1 MPKYSERRLACE
13 LSKILPTPSDRMGI
27 IWSLLAVQGA
37 IVLEYGP
44 AGTTHYSMGLYGG
57 LGLRFQNRMFTTHM
71 SEDDVVMGDV
81 TRLEDAIVE
90 LDKSYAPKVIFV
102 VASSVTAVIGTD
114 IKGVCRYMQNEVKA
128 KLVAFEQGGFRGDY
142 SIGLAET
149 YKLLVRNLPKK
160 DVAQEAGVY
169 NIIGASAWRYR
180 MASDIWEVKSL
191 LDEALGLSCNACLC
205 CDTSVE
211 ELEDMGLAQVNIVL
225 GNEGLAAAKYLQEKF
240 GTPYVY
246 AVPYGYNGT
255 LSFLAQVGEAVGRE
269 PDSMVLL
276 RLQTKEKS
284 LSRLSLFA
292 MMGNNKPRMAVVKG
306 DYDMVQGVS
315 AFLEQGGITVLHKMC
330 AHSLKAIAEPAADVE
345 TYAEESDWLQVI
357 RGLHDTLILADDV
370 ALLQADADNM
380 KVLISAPFMNSA
392 VATHMPF
399 MGEKG
404 ADFLLEQMQA
414 YCRR

>member
-1 MPKYSERRLACE
+1 MSLVRF
-13 LSKILPTPSDRMGI
+13 LPTPSDRMGI
-27 IWSLLAVQGA
+27 IWSLLAVQEA

-211 ELEDMGLAQVNIVL
+211 ELENMGLAQVNIVL

-284 LSRLSLFA
+284 LSRLSLFT
-292 MMGNNKPRMAVVKG
+292 MMGNNKPKKAVVKG
-306 DYDMVQGVS
+306 DYDLVQGVS

-330 AHSLKAIAEPAADVE
+330 AHNLKAIAEPAADVE
-345 TYAEESDWLQVI
+345 GYAEESDWLQVI
-357 RGLHDTLILADDV
+357 RGLQDTLILADDV

>member
-1 MPKYSERRLACE
+1 MSLVRF
-13 LSKILPTPSDRMGI
+13 LPTPSDRMGI

-57 LGLRFQNRMFTTHM
+57 LGLRLQNRMFTTHM

-81 TRLEDAIVE
+81 TRLEDALVE

-128 KLVAFEQGGFRGDY
+128 KLIAFDQGGFRGDY

-149 YKLLVRNLPKK
+149 YKLLVRNLPQKG
-160 DVAQEAGVY
+160 VAQESGIY
-169 NIIGASAWRYR
+169 NIIGASVWRYR
-180 MASDIWEVKSL
+180 MESDVWEIKSL
-191 LDEALGLSCNACLC
+191 LSEALGLSCNACLC

-211 ELEDMGLAQVNIVL
+211 ELEDMGQAQVNIVL
-225 GNEGLAAAKYLQEKF
+225 GNEGLAAARYLQEKF

-246 AVPYGYNGT
+246 AVPYGYSGT
-255 LSFLAQVGEAVGRE
+255 LSFLKQVGEAVGRE

-276 RLQTKEKS
+276 RLQTKEKR
-284 LSRLSLFA
+284 LSKLSLFT

-306 DYDMVQGVS
+306 DYDLVQGVS

-330 AHSLKAIAEPAADVE
+330 AHSLKAIAEPAADIE
-345 TYAEESDWLQVI
+345 AYAEESDWLQVI
-357 RGLHDTLILADDV
+357 RGLQDTLILADDV
-370 ALLQADADNM
+370 ALLQADAGNT

-392 VATHMPF
+392 VATHLPF

>member
-1 MPKYSERRLACE
+1 MSLVRF
-13 LSKILPTPSDRMGI
+13 LPTPSDRMGI

-90 LDKSYAPKVIFV
+90 LDESYAPKVIFV

-128 KLVAFEQGGFRGDY
+128 KRVAFEQGGFRGDY

-284 LSRLSLFA
+284 LSRLSLFT
-292 MMGNNKPRMAVVKG
+292 MMGNNKPKKAVVKG
-306 DYDMVQGVS
+306 DYDLVQGVS

-345 TYAEESDWLQVI
+345 AYAEESDWLQVI
-357 RGLHDTLILADDV
+357 RGLQDTLILADDV
-370 ALLQADADNM
+370 ALLQADADNT
-380 KVLISAPFMNSA
+380 KVLISAPFINSA
-392 VATHMPF
+392 VATHLPF

>member
-1 MPKYSERRLACE
+1 MSLVRF
-13 LSKILPTPSDRMGI
+13 LPTPSDRMGI

-114 IKGVCRYMQNEVKA
+114 IKGVCCYMQNEVKA

-160 DVAQEAGVY
+160 DVAQETGVY

-284 LSRLSLFA
+284 LSRLSLFT
-292 MMGNNKPRMAVVKG
+292 MMGNNKPKKAVVKG
-306 DYDMVQGVS
+306 DYDLVQGVS

-330 AHSLKAIAEPAADVE
+330 AHSLKIITEPAADVE
-345 TYAEESDWLQVI
+345 AYAEEGEWLQII

-392 VATHMPF
+392 VATHLPF

>member
-1 MPKYSERRLACE
+1 MSLVRF
-13 LSKILPTPSDRMGI
+13 LPTPSERMGI

-160 DVAQEAGVY
+160 GVAVEKGVY
-169 NIIGASAWRYR
+169 NIIGASVWRYR
-180 MASDIWEVKSL
+180 MESDIWEVKSL
-191 LDEALGLSCNACLC
+191 LDEALGLRCNACLC

-255 LSFLAQVGEAVGRE
+255 LSFLAQVGEAVGKE
-269 PDSMVLL
+269 PDAMVLM
-276 RLQTKEKS
+276 RIRMKEKS
-284 LSRLSLFA
+284 LSRLSLFT

-306 DYDMVQGVS
+306 DYDMMQGVS

-345 TYAEESDWLQVI
+345 AYAEESDWLQVI

-370 ALLQADADNM
+370 ALLQAEADNT

-392 VATHMPF
+392 VATHLPF

>member
-1 MPKYSERRLACE
+1 MSLVRF
-13 LSKILPTPSDRMGI
+13 LPTPSDRMGI

-90 LDKSYAPKVIFV
+90 LDESYAPKVIFV

-160 DVAQEAGVY
+160 GVAAEKGVY
-169 NIIGASAWRYR
+169 NIIGASVWRYR
-180 MASDIWEVKSL
+180 MESDIWEIKSL
-191 LDEALGLSCNACLC
+191 LSEALELRCNACLC
-205 CDTSVE
+205 YDTSVE

-246 AVPYGYNGT
+246 AVPFGYNGT

-284 LSRLSLFA
+284 LSRLSLFT
-292 MMGNNKPRMAVVKG
+292 MMGNNKPKKAVVKG
-306 DYDMVQGVS
+306 DYDLVQGVS

-345 TYAEESDWLQVI
+345 AYAEESDWLQVI

-370 ALLQADADNM
+370 ALLQAEADNT

-392 VATHMPF
+392 VATHMSF
-399 MGEKG
+399 MGERG
-404 ADFLLEQMQA
+404 ADYLFERMQA

>member
-1 MPKYSERRLACE
+1 MSLVRF
-13 LSKILPTPSDRMGI
+13 LPTPSDRMGI

-44 AGTTHYSMGLYGG
+44 AGTTHYSIGLYGG

-142 SIGLAET
+142 SIGLTET

-191 LDEALGLSCNACLC
+191 LDEALELSCNACLC

-276 RLQTKEKS
+276 HLQTKEKS

-306 DYDMVQGVS
+306 DYDLVQGVS
-315 AFLEQGGITVLHKMC
+315 AFMEQGGITVLHKMC

-345 TYAEESDWLQVI
+345 AYAEESDWLQVI

-370 ALLQADADNM
+370 ALLQAEADNT

-392 VATHMPF
+392 VANHLPF

>member
-1 MPKYSERRLACE
+1 MSLVRF
-13 LSKILPTPSDRMGI
+13 LPTPSDRMGI

-284 LSRLSLFA
+284 LSRLSLFT
-292 MMGNNKPRMAVVKG
+292 MMGNNKPKKAVVKG
-306 DYDMVQGVS
+306 DYDLVQGVS

-345 TYAEESDWLQVI
+345 AYAEESDWLQVI
-357 RGLHDTLILADDV
+357 RGLQDTLILADDV

-392 VATHMPF
+392 VATHLPF

>member
-1 MPKYSERRLACE
+1 MSLVRF
-13 LSKILPTPSDRMGI
+13 LPTLSDRMGI

-345 TYAEESDWLQVI
+345 AYAEESDWLQVI

-414 YCRR
+414 YCIR

>member
-1 MPKYSERRLACE
+1 MSLVR
-13 LSKILPTPSDRMGI
+13 ILPTPSDRLGN

-57 LGLRFQNRMFTTHM
+57 LGLRFQNRLFTTHM

-81 TRLEDAIVE
+81 TRLEEALVE
-90 LDKSYAPKVIFV
+90 LDKNYAPKVIFV

-142 SIGLAET
+142 SVGLAET
-149 YKLLVRNLPKK
+149 YKLLVRNLPQKG
-160 DVAQEAGVY
+160 VAQEKGVY

-191 LDEALGLSCNACLC
+191 LSEALGLSCNACLC

-211 ELEDMGLAQVNIVL
+211 ELQAMGKAQVNIVL
-225 GNEGLAAAKYLQEKF
+225 GNEGLAAAQYLEEKF

-246 AVPYGYNGT
+246 AAPYGYSGT
-255 LSFLAQVGEAVGRE
+255 VRFLESVGEAIGE
-269 PDSMVLL
+269 MPQPLVLMRL
-276 RLQTKEKS
+276 RMKEKGMS
-284 LSRLSLFA
+284 MLSMFA
-292 MMGNNKPRMAVVKG
+292 MMGGGKTKQAVVKG
-306 DYDMVQGVS
+306 DYDLVQGVS
-315 AFLEQGGITVLHKMC
+315 AFLEQAGIKVVHKMC

-345 TYAEESDWLQVI
+345 SYAEEGEWLQLI
-357 RGLHDTLILADDV
+357 RGMRATLIFADDV
-370 ALLQADADNM
+370 ALTQADASNM
-380 KVLISAPFMNSA
+380 KVLISAPFMNGV
-392 VATHMPF
+392 VATHLPF

-404 ADFLLEQMQA
+404 ADFLLEQIQG
-414 YCRR
+414 YYQK

>member
-1 MPKYSERRLACE
+1 MSLVRF
-13 LSKILPTPSDRMGI
+13 LPTPSDRMGI
-27 IWSLLAVQGA
+27 IWSLLAVQEA

-255 LSFLAQVGEAVGRE
+255 LSFLAHVGEAVGRE

-284 LSRLSLFA
+284 LSRLSLFT
-292 MMGNNKPRMAVVKG
+292 MMGNNKPKKAVVKG
-306 DYDMVQGVS
+306 DYDLVQGVS

-330 AHSLKAIAEPAADVE
+330 AHNLKAIAEPAADVE
-345 TYAEESDWLQVI
+345 GYAEESDWLQVI
-357 RGLHDTLILADDV
+357 RGLQDTLILADDV

>member
-1 MPKYSERRLACE
+1 MSLVRF
-13 LSKILPTPSDRMGI
+13 LPTPSDRMGI

-44 AGTTHYSMGLYGG
+44 AGTTHYSMALYGG

-205 CDTSVE
+205 YDTSVE

-225 GNEGLAAAKYLQEKF
+225 GNEGLAAAKYLKEKF

-284 LSRLSLFA
+284 LSRLSLFT
-292 MMGNNKPRMAVVKG
+292 MMGNNKPKKAVVKG
-306 DYDMVQGVS
+306 DYDLVQGVS

-345 TYAEESDWLQVI
+345 AYAEESDWLQVI
-357 RGLHDTLILADDV
+357 RGLQDTLILADDV

-399 MGEKG
+399 MGERG
-404 ADFLLEQMQA
+404 ADYLFEQMQA

>member
-1 MPKYSERRLACE
+1 MSLVRF
-13 LSKILPTPSDRMGI
+13 LPTPSERMGI

-90 LDKSYAPKVIFV
+90 LDESYAPKVIFV

-191 LDEALGLSCNACLC
+191 LDEALGMSCNACLC

-255 LSFLAQVGEAVGRE
+255 LSFLAQVGEAIGRE

-284 LSRLSLFA
+284 LSRLSLST
-292 MMGNNKPRMAVVKG
+292 MMGNNKPKKAVVKG
-306 DYDMVQGVS
+306 DYDLVQGVS

-345 TYAEESDWLQVI
+345 AYAEESDWLQVI
-357 RGLHDTLILADDV
+357 RGLRDTLVLADDV
-370 ALLQADADNM
+370 ALLQAKADNT

-392 VATHMPF
+392 VATHLPF

>member
-1 MPKYSERRLACE
+1 MSLVRF
-13 LSKILPTPSDRMGI
+13 LPTPSDRMGI

-57 LGLRFQNRMFTTHM
+57 LGLRFQNRLFTTHM

-81 TRLEDAIVE
+81 TRLEEALVE
-90 LDKSYAPKVIFV
+90 LDKNYAPKVIFV

-142 SIGLAET
+142 SVGLAEA
-149 YKLLVRNLPKK
+149 YKLLVRNLPQKG
-160 DVAQEAGVY
+160 VAQEKGLY

-191 LDEALGLSCNACLC
+191 LSEALGLSCNACIC

-211 ELEDMGLAQVNIVL
+211 ELQAMGKAQVNIVL
-225 GNEGLAAAKYLQEKF
+225 GNEGLAAAQYLEEKF

-246 AVPYGYNGT
+246 AAPYGYSGT
-255 LSFLAQVGEAVGRE
+255 VRFLESVGEAIGE
-269 PDSMVLL
+269 MPQPLVLMRL
-276 RLQTKEKS
+276 RMKEKS
-284 LSRLSLFA
+284 MSMLSMFA
-292 MMGNNKPRMAVVKG
+292 MMGGGKTKQAVVKG
-306 DYDMVQGVS
+306 DYDLVQGVS
-315 AFLEQGGITVLHKMC
+315 AFLEQAGISVVHKMC

-345 TYAEESDWLQVI
+345 SYAEEGEWLQEI
-357 RGLHDTLILADDV
+357 RELRDTLLFADDV
-370 ALLQADADNM
+370 ALTQADASNM
-380 KVLISAPFMNSA
+380 KVLISAPFMNGV
-392 VATHMPF
+392 VATHLPF

-404 ADFLLEQMQA
+404 ADFLLEQIQG
-414 YCRR
+414 YYQK

>member
-1 MPKYSERRLACE
+1 MSLVRF
-13 LSKILPTPSDRMGI
+13 LPTPSDRMGI

-71 SEDDVVMGDV
+71 SEDDGVMGDV

-345 TYAEESDWLQVI
+345 AYAEESDWLQVI

>member
-1 MPKYSERRLACE
+1 MSLVRF
-13 LSKILPTPSDRMGI
+13 LPTPSDRMGI

-149 YKLLVRNLPKK
+149 YKLLVCNLPKK

-255 LSFLAQVGEAVGRE
+255 LSFLAQVGEAVGKE
-269 PDSMVLL
+269 PDAMVLM
-276 RLQTKEKS
+276 RIRMKEKS
-284 LSRLSLFA
+284 LSRLSLFT

-306 DYDMVQGVS
+306 DYDMMQGVS

-330 AHSLKAIAEPAADVE
+330 AYSLKAIAEPAADVE
-345 TYAEESDWLQVI
+345 AYAEESDWLQVI

>member
-1 MPKYSERRLACE
+1 VSLVRF
-13 LSKILPTPSDRMGI
+13 LPTPSDRMGI

-160 DVAQEAGVY
+160 DVAQKAGVY

-269 PDSMVLL
+269 PDSIVLL

-284 LSRLSLFA
+284 LSRLSLFT
-292 MMGNNKPRMAVVKG
+292 MMGNNKPKKAVVKG
-306 DYDMVQGVS
+306 DYDLVQGVS

-345 TYAEESDWLQVI
+345 AYAEESDWLQVI

>member
-1 MPKYSERRLACE
+1 MSLVRF
-13 LSKILPTPSDRMGI
+13 LPTPSDRMGI

-57 LGLRFQNRMFTTHM
+57 LGLRFQNRLFTTHM

-81 TRLEDAIVE
+81 TRLEEALVE
-90 LDKSYAPKVIFV
+90 LDKNYAPKVIFV

-142 SIGLAET
+142 SVGLAET
-149 YKLLVRNLPKK
+149 YKLLVRNLPQKG
-160 DVAQEAGVY
+160 VAQEKGLY

-191 LDEALGLSCNACLC
+191 LSEALGLSCNACLC

-211 ELEDMGLAQVNIVL
+211 ELQAMGKAQVNIVL
-225 GNEGLAAAKYLQEKF
+225 GNEGLAAAQYLEEKF

-246 AVPYGYNGT
+246 AAPYGYSGT
-255 LSFLAQVGEAVGRE
+255 VRFLESVGEAIGE
-269 PDSMVLL
+269 MPQPLVLMRL
-276 RLQTKEKS
+276 RMKEKGMS
-284 LSRLSLFA
+284 MLSMFA
-292 MMGNNKPRMAVVKG
+292 MMGGGKTKQAVVKG
-306 DYDMVQGVS
+306 DYDLVQGVS
-315 AFLEQGGITVLHKMC
+315 AFLEQAGIRVVHKMC

-345 TYAEESDWLQVI
+345 SYAEEGEWLQLI
-357 RGLHDTLILADDV
+357 RDLRDTLIFADDV
-370 ALLQADADNM
+370 ALTQADASNM
-380 KVLISAPFMNSA
+380 KVLISAPFMNGV
-392 VATHMPF
+392 VATHLPF

-404 ADFLLEQMQA
+404 ADFLLEQIQG
-414 YCRR
+414 YYQK

>member
-1 MPKYSERRLACE
+1 MSLVRF
-13 LSKILPTPSDRMGI
+13 LPTPSDRMGI

-149 YKLLVRNLPKK
+149 YKRLVRNLPKK

-255 LSFLAQVGEAVGRE
+255 LRFLAQVGEAVGRE

-284 LSRLSLFA
+284 LSRLSLFT
-292 MMGNNKPRMAVVKG
+292 MMGNNKPKKAVVKG
-306 DYDMVQGVS
+306 DYDLVQGVS

-345 TYAEESDWLQVI
+345 AYAEESDWLQVI
-357 RGLHDTLILADDV
+357 RGLQDTLILADDV

-392 VATHMPF
+392 VATHLPF

>member
-1 MPKYSERRLACE
+1 MSLVRF
-13 LSKILPTPSDRMGI
+13 LPTPSDRMGI

-57 LGLRFQNRMFTTHM
+57 LGLRFQNRLFTTHM

-81 TRLEDAIVE
+81 TRLEEALIE
-90 LDKSYAPKVIFV
+90 LDKNYAPKVIFV

-142 SIGLAET
+142 SVGLAET
-149 YKLLVRNLPKK
+149 YKLLVKNLPKK
-160 DVAQEAGVY
+160 DVAQEKGVY

-191 LDEALGLSCNACLC
+191 LSEALGLSCNACLC

-211 ELEDMGLAQVNIVL
+211 ELQALGKAQVNIVL
-225 GNEGLAAAKYLQEKF
+225 GSEGLAAAKLLEEKF

-246 AVPYGYNGT
+246 AVPYGYSGT
-255 LSFLAQVGEAVGRE
+255 ATFLESVGEAVGE
-269 PDSMVLL
+269 VPSPLVLMRL
-276 RLQTKEKS
+276 RMKEKGMS
-284 LSRLSLFA
+284 MLSMFA
-292 MMGNNKPRMAVVKG
+292 MMGGGKTKQAVVKG
-306 DYDMVQGVS
+306 DYDLVQGVS
-315 AFLEQGGITVLHKMC
+315 AFLEQAGISVVHKMC

-345 TYAEESDWLQVI
+345 AYAEEGEWLQEI
-357 RGLHDTLILADDV
+357 RELRDTLLFADDV
-370 ALLQADADNM
+370 ALTQADASNM
-380 KVLISAPFMNSA
+380 KVLISAPFFGGV
-392 VATHMPF
+392 VATHLPF

-404 ADFLLEQMQA
+404 ADFLLEQIQN
-414 YCRR
+414 YYQK

>member
-1 MPKYSERRLACE
+1 MSLVRF
-13 LSKILPTPSDRMGI
+13 LPTPSDRMGI

-57 LGLRFQNRMFTTHM
+57 LGLRLQNRMFTTHM

-81 TRLEDAIVE
+81 TRLEDALVE

-128 KLVAFEQGGFRGDY
+128 KLIAFDQGGFRGDY

-149 YKLLVRNLPKK
+149 YKLLVRNLPQKG
-160 DVAQEAGVY
+160 VAQESGIY
-169 NIIGASAWRYR
+169 NIIGASVWRYR
-180 MASDIWEVKSL
+180 MESDVWEIKSL
-191 LDEALGLSCNACLC
+191 LSEALGLSCNACLC

-211 ELEDMGLAQVNIVL
+211 ELEDMGQAQVNIVL
-225 GNEGLAAAKYLQEKF
+225 GNEGLAAARYLQEKF

-246 AVPYGYNGT
+246 AVPYGYSGT
-255 LSFLAQVGEAVGRE
+255 LSFLKQVGEAVGRE
-269 PDSMVLL
+269 ADSMVLL

-284 LSRLSLFA
+284 LSRLSLFT

-306 DYDMVQGVS
+306 DYDLVQGVR
-315 AFLEQGGITVLHKMC
+315 AFLEQGGINVLHKMC

-345 TYAEESDWLQVI
+345 SYAEESDWLQVI
-357 RGLHDTLILADDV
+357 RGLQDTLILADDV

-404 ADFLLEQMQA
+404 ADYLLELMQA

>member
-1 MPKYSERRLACE
+1 MSLVRF
-13 LSKILPTPSDRMGI
+13 LPTPSDRMGI

-57 LGLRFQNRMFTTHM
+57 LGLRFQNRLFTTHM

-81 TRLEDAIVE
+81 TRLEEALVE
-90 LDKSYAPKVIFV
+90 LDKNYAPKVIFV

-142 SIGLAET
+142 SVGLAET
-149 YKLLVRNLPKK
+149 YKLLVRNLPQKG
-160 DVAQEAGVY
+160 VAQEKGVY

-191 LDEALGLSCNACLC
+191 LSEALGLSCNACLC

-211 ELEDMGLAQVNIVL
+211 ELQALGKAQVNIVL
-225 GNEGLAAAKYLQEKF
+225 GNEGLAAAQYLEEKF

-246 AVPYGYNGT
+246 VAPYGYSGT
-255 LSFLAQVGEAVGRE
+255 VRFLESVGEAIGE
-269 PDSMVLL
+269 MPQPLVLMRL
-276 RLQTKEKS
+276 RMKEKGMS
-284 LSRLSLFA
+284 MLSMFA
-292 MMGNNKPRMAVVKG
+292 MMGGGKRKQAVVKG
-306 DYDMVQGVS
+306 DYDLVQGVS
-315 AFLEQGGITVLHKMC
+315 AFLEQAGIRVVHKMC

-345 TYAEESDWLQVI
+345 SYAEEGEWLQQI
-357 RGLHDTLILADDV
+357 RELRATLIFADDV
-370 ALLQADADNM
+370 ALAQADASNM
-380 KVLISAPFMNSA
+380 KVLISAPFMNGV
-392 VATHMPF
+392 VATHLPF

-404 ADFLLEQMQA
+404 ADFLLEQIQG
-414 YCRR
+414 YYQK

>member
-1 MPKYSERRLACE
+1 MSLVRF
-13 LSKILPTPSDRMGI
+13 LPTPSDRMGI

-57 LGLRFQNRMFTTHM
+57 LGLCFQNRMFTTHM

-169 NIIGASAWRYR
+169 NIIGASMWRYR
-180 MASDIWEVKSL
+180 MESDIWEIKSL
-191 LDEALGLSCNACLC
+191 LSEALGLSCNACLC

-225 GNEGLAAAKYLQEKF
+225 GNEGLATAKYLQEKF

-284 LSRLSLFA
+284 LSRLSLFT
-292 MMGNNKPRMAVVKG
+292 MMGNNKPKKAVVKG

-330 AHSLKAIAEPAADVE
+330 AHSLKAIAEPAAAVE
-345 TYAEESDWLQVI
+345 AYAEESDWLQVI

-370 ALLQADADNM
+370 ALLQAEADNT

-399 MGEKG
+399 MGERG
-404 ADFLLEQMQA
+404 ADYLFERMQA

>member
-1 MPKYSERRLACE
+1 MSLVRF
-13 LSKILPTPSDRMGI
+13 LPTPSDRMGI

-57 LGLRFQNRMFTTHM
+57 LGLRFQNRLFTTHM

-81 TRLEDAIVE
+81 TRLEEALVE
-90 LDKSYAPKVIFV
+90 LDKNYAPKVIFV

-142 SIGLAET
+142 SVGLAET
-149 YKLLVRNLPKK
+149 YKLLVRNLPQKG
-160 DVAQEAGVY
+160 VAQEKGVY

-180 MASDIWEVKSL
+180 MASDIWEVKCL
-191 LDEALGLSCNACLC
+191 LSEALGLSCNACLC

-211 ELEDMGLAQVNIVL
+211 ELQAMGKAQVNIVL
-225 GNEGLAAAKYLQEKF
+225 GNEGLAAAQYLEEKF

-246 AVPYGYNGT
+246 AAPYGYSGT
-255 LSFLAQVGEAVGRE
+255 VRFLESVGEAIGE
-269 PDSMVLL
+269 MPQPLVLMRL
-276 RLQTKEKS
+276 RMKEKGMS
-284 LSRLSLFA
+284 MLSMFA
-292 MMGNNKPRMAVVKG
+292 MMGGGKRKQAVVKG
-306 DYDMVQGVS
+306 DYDLVQGVS
-315 AFLEQGGITVLHKMC
+315 AFLEQAGIRVVHKMC

-345 TYAEESDWLQVI
+345 SYAEEGEWLQQI
-357 RGLHDTLILADDV
+357 RDLRATLIFADDV
-370 ALLQADADNM
+370 ALAQADASNM
-380 KVLISAPFMNSA
+380 KVLISAPFMNGV
-392 VATHMPF
+392 VATHLPF

-404 ADFLLEQMQA
+404 ADFLLEQIQG
-414 YCRR
+414 YYQK

>member
-1 MPKYSERRLACE
+1 MSLVRF
-13 LSKILPTPSDRMGI
+13 LPTPSDRMGI

-57 LGLRFQNRMFTTHM
+57 LGLRFQNRLFTTHM

-81 TRLEDAIVE
+81 TRLEEALVE
-90 LDKSYAPKVIFV
+90 LDKNYAPKVIFV

-142 SIGLAET
+142 SVGLAET
-149 YKLLVRNLPKK
+149 YKLLVRNLPQKG
-160 DVAQEAGVY
+160 VAQEKGVY

-191 LDEALGLSCNACLC
+191 LSEALGLSCNACLC

-211 ELEDMGLAQVNIVL
+211 ELQAMGKAQVNIVL
-225 GNEGLAAAKYLQEKF
+225 GNEGLAAAQYLEEKF

-246 AVPYGYNGT
+246 AAPYGYSGT
-255 LSFLAQVGEAVGRE
+255 VRFLESVGEAIGE
-269 PDSMVLL
+269 MPQPLVLMRL
-276 RLQTKEKS
+276 RMKEKGMS
-284 LSRLSLFA
+284 MLSMFA
-292 MMGNNKPRMAVVKG
+292 MMGGGKTKQAVVKG
-306 DYDMVQGVS
+306 DYDLVQGVS
-315 AFLEQGGITVLHKMC
+315 AFLEQAGIRVVHKMC
-330 AHSLKAIAEPAADVE
+330 AHSLKAIAEPASDVE
-345 TYAEESDWLQVI
+345 SYAEEGEWLQQI
-357 RGLHDTLILADDV
+357 RDLRATLIFADDV
-370 ALLQADADNM
+370 ALAQADASNM
-380 KVLISAPFMNSA
+380 KVLISAPFMNGV
-392 VATHMPF
+392 VATHLPF

-404 ADFLLEQMQA
+404 ADFLLEQIQG
-414 YCRR
+414 YYQK

>member
-1 MPKYSERRLACE
+1 MSLVRF
-13 LSKILPTPSDRMGI
+13 LPTPSDRMGI

-57 LGLRFQNRMFTTHM
+57 LGLRFQNRLFTTHM

-284 LSRLSLFA
+284 LFRLSLFT
-292 MMGNNKPRMAVVKG
+292 MMGNNKPKKAVVKG
-306 DYDMVQGVS
+306 DYDLVQGVS

-345 TYAEESDWLQVI
+345 AYAEESDWLQVI
-357 RGLHDTLILADDV
+357 RGLQDTLILADDV
-370 ALLQADADNM
+370 ALLQADADNT

-392 VATHMPF
+392 VATHLPF

-404 ADFLLEQMQA
+404 ADFLLEQLQA

>member
-1 MPKYSERRLACE
+1 MSLVRF
-13 LSKILPTPSDRMGI
+13 LPTPSDRMGI

-81 TRLEDAIVE
+81 TRLEEALVE
-90 LDKSYAPKVIFV
+90 LDKNYAPKVIFV

-142 SIGLAET
+142 SVGLAET
-149 YKLLVRNLPKK
+149 YKLLVRNLPQKG
-160 DVAQEAGVY
+160 VAQEKGLY
-169 NIIGASAWRYR
+169 NIIGASVWRYR

-191 LDEALGLSCNACLC
+191 LGEALGLSCNACLC

-211 ELEDMGLAQVNIVL
+211 ELQAMGKAQVNIVL
-225 GNEGLAAAKYLQEKF
+225 GNEGLAAAQYLEEKF

-246 AVPYGYNGT
+246 AAPYGYSGT
-255 LSFLAQVGEAVGRE
+255 VRFLESVGEAIGE
-269 PDSMVLL
+269 MPQPLVLMRL
-276 RLQTKEKS
+276 RMKEKGMS
-284 LSRLSLFA
+284 MLSMFA
-292 MMGNNKPRMAVVKG
+292 MMGGGKKKQAVVKG
-306 DYDMVQGVS
+306 DYDLVQGVS
-315 AFLEQGGITVLHKMC
+315 AFLEQAGIRVVHKMC
-330 AHSLKAIAEPAADVE
+330 AHSLKAIAEPASDVE
-345 TYAEESDWLQVI
+345 SYAEEGEWLQLI
-357 RGLHDTLILADDV
+357 RELRATLIFADDV
-370 ALLQADADNM
+370 ALTQADASNM
-380 KVLISAPFMNSA
+380 KVLISAPFMNGV
-392 VATHMPF
+392 VATHLPF

-404 ADFLLEQMQA
+404 ADFLLEQIQG
-414 YCRR
+414 YYQK

>member
-1 MPKYSERRLACE
+1 MSLVRF
-13 LSKILPTPSDRMGI
+13 LPTPSDRMGI

-169 NIIGASAWRYR
+169 NIIGASMWRYR
-180 MASDIWEVKSL
+180 MESDIWEIKSL
-191 LDEALGLSCNACLC
+191 LSEALGLSCNACLC

-284 LSRLSLFA
+284 LSRLSLFT
-292 MMGNNKPRMAVVKG
+292 MMGNNKPKKAVVKG

-330 AHSLKAIAEPAADVE
+330 AHSLKAIAEPAAAVE
-345 TYAEESDWLQVI
+345 AYAEESDWLQVI

-370 ALLQADADNM
+370 ALLQAEADNT

-399 MGEKG
+399 MGERG
-404 ADFLLEQMQA
+404 ADYLFERMQA

>member
-1 MPKYSERRLACE
+1 MSLVRF
-13 LSKILPTPSDRMGI
+13 LPTPSDRMGI

-180 MASDIWEVKSL
+180 MESDIWEIKSL
-191 LDEALGLSCNACLC
+191 LSEALELRCNACLC

-284 LSRLSLFA
+284 LSRISLFT
-292 MMGNNKPRMAVVKG
+292 MMGNNKPKKAVVKG
-306 DYDMVQGVS
+306 DYDLVQGVS

-345 TYAEESDWLQVI
+345 AYAEESDWLQVI
-357 RGLHDTLILADDV
+357 RGLQDTLILADDV

>member
-1 MPKYSERRLACE
+1 VSLVRF
-13 LSKILPTPSDRMGI
+13 LPTPSDRMGI

-57 LGLRFQNRMFTTHM
+57 LGLRFQNRLFTTHM

-81 TRLEDAIVE
+81 TRLEEALVE
-90 LDKSYAPKVIFV
+90 LDKNYAPKVIFV

-142 SIGLAET
+142 SVGLAET
-149 YKLLVRNLPKK
+149 YKLLVRNLPQKG
-160 DVAQEAGVY
+160 VAQEKGLY

-191 LDEALGLSCNACLC
+191 LSEALGLSCNACLC

-211 ELEDMGLAQVNIVL
+211 ELQAMGKAQVNIVL
-225 GNEGLAAAKYLQEKF
+225 GNEGLAAAQYLEEKF

-246 AVPYGYNGT
+246 AAPYGYSGT
-255 LSFLAQVGEAVGRE
+255 VRFLESLGEAIGE
-269 PDSMVLL
+269 MPQPLVLMRL
-276 RLQTKEKS
+276 RMKEKGMS
-284 LSRLSLFA
+284 MLSMFA
-292 MMGNNKPRMAVVKG
+292 MMGGGKTKQAVVKG
-306 DYDMVQGVS
+306 DYDLVQGVS
-315 AFLEQGGITVLHKMC
+315 AFLEQAGISVVHKMC
-330 AHSLKAIAEPAADVE
+330 AHSLKAIVEPAADVE
-345 TYAEESDWLQVI
+345 AYAEEGEWLQQI
-357 RGLHDTLILADDV
+357 RDLRATLIFADDV
-370 ALLQADADNM
+370 ALAQADASNM
-380 KVLISAPFMNSA
+380 KVLISAPFMNGV
-392 VATHMPF
+392 VATHLPF

-404 ADFLLEQMQA
+404 ADFLLEQIQG
-414 YCRR
+414 YYQK

>member
-1 MPKYSERRLACE
+1 MSLVRF
-13 LSKILPTPSDRMGI
+13 LPTPSDRMGI

-255 LSFLAQVGEAVGRE
+255 LRFLAQVGEAVGRE

-284 LSRLSLFA
+284 LSRLSLFT
-292 MMGNNKPRMAVVKG
+292 MMGNNKPKKAVVKG
-306 DYDMVQGVS
+306 DYDLVQGVS

-345 TYAEESDWLQVI
+345 AYAEESDWLQVI

-370 ALLQADADNM
+370 ALLQADADNT

>member
-1 MPKYSERRLACE
+1 MYWK
-13 LSKILPTPSDRMGI
+13 
-27 IWSLLAVQGA
+27 
-37 IVLEYGP
+37 YGP

-149 YKLLVRNLPKK
+149 YKLLMRNLPKK

-205 CDTSVE
+205 YDTSVE
-211 ELEDMGLAQVNIVL
+211 ELDDMGLAQVNIVL
-225 GNEGLAAAKYLQEKF
+225 GNEGLAAAKYLKEKF

-284 LSRLSLFA
+284 LSRLSLFT
-292 MMGNNKPRMAVVKG
+292 MMGNNKPKKAVVKG
-306 DYDMVQGVS
+306 DYDLVQGVS

-345 TYAEESDWLQVI
+345 AYAEEGEWLQII

-392 VATHMPF
+392 VATHLPF

-404 ADFLLEQMQA
+404 ADFLLEQLQA

>member
-1 MPKYSERRLACE
+1 MSLVRF
-13 LSKILPTPSDRMGI
+13 LPTPSDRMGI

-284 LSRLSLFA
+284 LSRLSLFT
-292 MMGNNKPRMAVVKG
+292 MMGNNKPKKAVVKG
-306 DYDMVQGVS
+306 DYDLVQGVS

-330 AHSLKAIAEPAADVE
+330 VHSLKAIAEPAADVE
-345 TYAEESDWLQVI
+345 AYAEESDWLQVI

-370 ALLQADADNM
+370 ALLQAEADNT

-392 VATHMPF
+392 VANHLPF

-404 ADFLLEQMQA
+404 ADFLLEHMQA

>member
-1 MPKYSERRLACE
+1 MSLVRF
-13 LSKILPTPSDRMGI
+13 LPTPSDRMGI

-44 AGTTHYSMGLYGG
+44 AGTTHYSIGLYGG

-142 SIGLAET
+142 SIGLTET

-160 DVAQEAGVY
+160 DVAQEEGVY

-191 LDEALGLSCNACLC
+191 LDEALGLRCNACLC

-284 LSRLSLFA
+284 LSRLSLFT
-292 MMGNNKPRMAVVKG
+292 MMGNNKPKKAVVKG
-306 DYDMVQGVS
+306 DYDLVQGVS

-345 TYAEESDWLQVI
+345 AYAEESDWLQVI
-357 RGLHDTLILADDV
+357 RGLQDTLILADDV
-370 ALLQADADNM
+370 ALLQAEADNT

>member
-1 MPKYSERRLACE
+1 MSLVRF
-13 LSKILPTPSDRMGI
+13 LPTPSDRMGI

-71 SEDDVVMGDV
+71 SEEDVVMGDV